1 MNKGIY
7 LPCKCILSLYESI
20 NFVVDCELGIKI
32 WLTNIYLK
40 YKYLIY
46 YFFSLGGWSFGT
58 QRFKDMAS
66 NRYNRQL
73 FVFSAIKYLRDR
85 DFDGLDLDWEF
96 PRGADDKKNFVLL
109 LKVSMGISPFSNIFL
124 T

>member
-1 MNKGIY
+1 M
-7 LPCKCILSLYESI
+7 
-20 NFVVDCELGIKI
+20 DCELGINI
-32 WLTNIYLK
+32 LLTNIYLK

-46 YFFSLGGWSFGT
+46 YFFFLGGWSFGT

-109 LKVSMGISPFSNIFL
+109 LKVSMEISLFRNIFL
-124 T
+124 LDFFSF